1 MYLRIIRGMVLV
13 FLVLSGIVFSPDF
26 DLDVDDDGETK
37 ALTDGLITLRYLFG
51 YSDASL
57 LADVAVPN
65 AERSTSE
72 EILRYLD
79 TNRAKLDVDGDGSA
93 EALTDCILILRD
105 LFGISGDPLIQ
116 GSISS
121 NATRIIGREVTDYI
135 SY

>member
-37 ALTDGLITLRYLFG
+37 ALTDGLITLPYLFG
-51 YSDASL
+51 DSDASL

-93 EALTDCILILRD
+93 EALTDGILILRD

-116 GSISS
+116 GSIS
-121 NATRIIGREVTDYI
+121 
-135 SY
+135 